1 MMKKM
6 ILAPLMLV
14 ASALF
19 AMSLICVDAAASSPV
34 VDKEPPAKVG
44 WIVDGAQAKS
54 LISQGALVWDVR
66 SKSSFMLSHVK
77 GAVHV
82 SWQEFSPAKGPDRGT
97 LVENA
102 KLTAALRRLGVS
114 QQRAIV
120 VVGDPKKGWGE
131 EGRLVWMLRS
141 LGHDRAAFV
150 DGGFDALTSHGVTTQ
165 AGGSSKVKPGDFQIK
180 SAGRYAVDTARLR
193 GLLKQ
198 PEAVTIVD
206 TREQREYE
214 GKTPYGE
221 SRGGH
226 VPGAVHLHFK
236 DLLGQDGLL
245 LPKPKLEAKLK
256 ALGIERAKP
265 VVAYCTGG
273 IRSGW
278 FVAVL
283 HHLGY
288 QDAQNYA
295 GSMWQWSAGDAELN
309 PLVK

>member
-1 MMKKM
+1 MMKM
-6 ILAPLMLV
+6 IFAPLMLV
-14 ASALF
+14 
-19 AMSLICVDAAASSPV
+19 MSLFCTDAAALSPI
-34 VDKEPPAKVG
+34 VDNNAVEVG
-44 WIVDGAQAKS
+44 WIVDGAEAKK
-54 LISQGALVWDVR
+54 LIAQGALVWDVR

-82 SWQEFSPAKGPDRGT
+82 TWQEFSTEKGVDHGT
-97 LVENA
+97 LANTK
-102 KLTAALRRLGVS
+102 KLTYTLQRRGVTAN
-114 QQRAIV
+114 RPVV

-141 LGHDRAAFV
+141 LGHERAAFV
-150 DGGFDALTSHGVTTQ
+150 DGGFDALTSQGVTTQ
-165 AGGSSKVKPGDFQIK
+165 AGGSSKVKPGDFKIK
-180 SAGRYAVDTARLR
+180 TSSRYAADTDELR

-198 PEAVTIVD
+198 PKAVTIVD
-206 TREQREYE
+206 TREQREFE

-236 DLLGQDGLL
+236 DLLGKDGRL

-256 ALGIERAKP
+256 ALGIERSKP

-278 FVAVL
+278 FIAVL
-283 HHLGY
+283 HHLGFK
-288 QDAQNYA
+288 DAQNYA